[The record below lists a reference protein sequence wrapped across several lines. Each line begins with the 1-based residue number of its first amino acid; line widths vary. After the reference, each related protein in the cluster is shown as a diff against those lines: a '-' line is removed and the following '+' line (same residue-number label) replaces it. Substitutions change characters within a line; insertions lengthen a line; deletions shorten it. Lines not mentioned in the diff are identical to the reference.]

1 MGALPVSRSTG
12 VVLLVIVLVI
22 AVALVVLYS
31 LGMLG
36 NAPVA

>member
-1 MGALPVSRSTG
+1 VSRSTG

-22 AVALVVLYS
+22 AVALVVLCS